1 MKKFVIFLVIVMII
15 VCTISYLYFNYVS
28 YNQEIRNSNLEFEQ
42 YLNKELNGNDVG
54 SIINKAI
61 DYNEKNEIQKDDDG
75 LYIENDENSIRVDI
89 KMLDDDGTI
98 YQMEKIYNGNINNF
112 MKYYSLIKFKTVQ
125 VDYHKKTGKIK
136 YILLEQVTQ

>member
-75 LYIENDENSIRVDI
+75 LYIEPEYTGKNTLTYIDDEQYGIVTDYLGVQKEFHTPSGIH
-89 KMLDDDGTI
+89 
-98 YQMEKIYNGNINNF
+98 MEPAD
-112 MKYYSLIKFKTVQ
+112 YSLTLTNEYIKFIM
-125 VDYHKKTGKIK
+125 G
-136 YILLEQVTQ
+136 VTEYEY